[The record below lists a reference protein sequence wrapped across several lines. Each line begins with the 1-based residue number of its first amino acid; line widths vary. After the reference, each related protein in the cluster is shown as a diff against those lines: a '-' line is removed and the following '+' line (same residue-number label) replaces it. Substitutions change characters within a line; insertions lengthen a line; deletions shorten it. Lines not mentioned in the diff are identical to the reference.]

1 MTKIAIITDIHFHAR
16 NSQYFHDNLFM
27 FLENT
32 FFPYLEENAIKT
44 VLILGD
50 TFDKRK
56 NVDFNNLHDV
66 RQRFFDRLE
75 NLGIEVKIIYG
86 NHDVYFKN
94 TNDVNS
100 IDLLLGGYKNIEIVD
115 THKVF
120 EFDELKIG
128 MISWIN
134 PSNLIESLNW
144 IKTVSVDVLCGHFE
158 INGFEMVKGHTC
170 ENGLKAYIF
179 DRFEKV
185 ISGHFHVISDDGRIH
200 YIGNPNQTSW
210 GDYGLD
216 KGFHVLDTTTR
227 ELTLIKNEFH
237 CYEKFEFTDDSI
249 DIVKFDYEVFRNK
262 IVRLYADLSNLT
274 LKRKLDLFLD
284 KVQEVS
290 FTCDVHNLSQNKE
303 IIKNTMID
311 VTEIKE
317 GNTLDLINKY
327 IDEMA
332 TDNIDKN
339 KLTDKFKWL
348 YSKAM
353 EQTTEGVN

>member
-1 MTKIAIITDIHFHAR
+1 
-16 NSQYFHDNLFM
+16 M

-32 FFPYLEENAIKT
+32 FFPYLEENKIKT

-50 TFDKRK
+50 TWDKRK
-56 NVDFNNLHDV
+56 SIDFNILYDV
-66 RQRFFDRLE
+66 RKRFFDRLQ

-94 TNDVNS
+94 TNEVNS
-100 IDLLLGGYKNIEIVD
+100 IDLLLDVYPNIEIVE

-120 EFDELKIG
+120 EFDEMKIG

-134 PSNLIESLNW
+134 PSNLIDSLNW

-158 INGFEMVKGHTC
+158 INGFEMIKGHTC
-170 ENGLKAYIF
+170 ENGLKPYIF

-185 ISGHFHVISDDGRIH
+185 ISGHFHIISNDGRIH
-200 YIGNPNQTSW
+200 YIGNPNQTTW

-216 KGFHVLDTTTR
+216 KGFHVLDTNTR
-227 ELTLIKNEFH
+227 ELTLIKNKYH
-237 CYEKFEFTDDSI
+237 CYEKFEFTDEKI
-249 DIVKFDYEVFRNK
+249 DIVNFDYEVFRDK
-262 IVRLYADLSNLT
+262 IVRLYADLSNLN

-290 FTCDVHNLSQNKE
+290 FTCEVHNISQNKE
-303 IIKNTMID
+303 TIKNTMID
-311 VTEIKE
+311 ASEIKE
-317 GNTLDLINKY
+317 GNTLDLITNY
-327 IDEMA
+327 IDEMQ

-339 KLTDKFKWL
+339 KLTELFKGL
-348 YSKAM
+348 YSKAL
-353 EQTTEGVN
+353 EVTSESVN